1 MGILPRVN
9 PQDQGLAQEELRLG
23 GRCTLNDMSDARS
36 ANIEISAPTQEE
48 LPEIYTL
55 LDECALRKK
64 GLARLLST
72 TLVARD
78 GNQIVG
84 SSALEMYEE
93 FALLRSVAVKPSF
106 RGRGLARRLTRAAL
120 DLAKQHQVRRVYLLT
135 ETAGAFFPKLGFKFI
150 PRSEVPEKLQ
160 RSVEFTTLCPD
171 TCKAMEIS
179 LTQQS

>member
-1 MGILPRVN
+1 LKAAKDV
-9 PQDQGLAQEELRLG
+9 Q
-23 GRCTLNDMSDARS
+23 S
-36 ANIEISAPTQEE
+36 ANIEIRGARQEE
-48 LPEIYTL
+48 LPDILAL
-55 LDECALRKK
+55 LDECGLPRE
-64 GLARLLST
+64 GLAPHLST

-120 DLAKQHQVRRVYLLT
+120 DLARYHQVTAVYLLT
-135 ETAGAFFPKLGFKFI
+135 ETAGTFFPRLGFKSI
-150 PRSEVPEKLQ
+150 PRSDVPEKIR

-171 TCKAMEIS
+171 TATVMEMS
-179 LTQQS
+179 LTQRRVCTSDA

>member
-1 MGILPRVN
+1 M
-9 PQDQGLAQEELRLG
+9 
-23 GRCTLNDMSDARS
+23 NDMKEVQSAKTEIAGAR
-36 ANIEISAPTQEE
+36 EE
-48 LPEIYTL
+48 DLPHILAL
-55 LDECALRKK
+55 LDECDLPRE
-64 GLARLLST
+64 GLAPHFST

-106 RGRGLARRLTRAAL
+106 RGRGLGRRLTGAAL
-120 DLAKQHQVRRVYLLT
+120 DLAKHHQVTAVYLLT
-135 ETAGAFFPKLGFKFI
+135 ETAGAFFPKFGFKLI
-150 PRSEVPEKLQ
+150 PRSEVPEKIQ

-179 LTQQS
+179 LTQES

>member
-1 MGILPRVN
+1 M
-9 PQDQGLAQEELRLG
+9 Q
-23 GRCTLNDMSDARS
+23 S
-36 ANIEISAPTQEE
+36 ANIEIGGARQKE
-48 LPEIYTL
+48 LSDILAL
-55 LDECALRKK
+55 LDECGLPGQ
-64 GLARLLST
+64 GLAPHLST

-120 DLAKQHQVRRVYLLT
+120 DLAKHHQVKAVYLLT
-135 ETAGAFFPKLGFKFI
+135 ETTDTFFPKLGFKSI
-150 PRSEVPEKLQ
+150 RRSDVPEKVQ

-171 TCKAMEIS
+171 TAKVMEIS
-179 LTQQS
+179 LIQQRYQSS